1 MKVCGVEIKS
11 NEVIVS
17 LLTLEDGLFQ
27 IPDCRVR
34 RLTLSDINS
43 TQHLRDFQF
52 AFAKLM
58 SDYKVEKVAI
68 KQRPMKGK
76 FAGGAVGF
84 KLEAAIELIS
94 ELNVDLVSA
103 TKSKQVL
110 KDNPMPVE
118 FSATGLKAFQEASFT
133 TAYVACMAWLT
144 FRF

>member
-133 TAYVACMAWLT
+133 TAYVACMA
-144 FRF
+144 

>member
-52 AFAKLM
+52 PFAKLM

-84 KLEAAIELIS
+84 KLEAAIEVIAD
-94 ELNVDLVSA
+94 LNVFASYSIDSVHVAKANDCSVFKFDPK
-103 TKSKQVL
+103 KS
-110 KDNPMPVE
+110 
-118 FSATGLKAFQEASFT
+118 F
-133 TAYVACMAWLT
+133 
-144 FRF
+144 

>member
-52 AFAKLM
+52 AFTKLM

-84 KLEAAIELIS
+84 KLEAAIELIG
-94 ELNVDLVSA
+94 ELNVELVSA

-118 FSATGLKAFQEASFT
+118 FAATGLKAFQETSFT
-133 TAYVACMAWLT
+133 TAYVACMA
-144 FRF
+144 

>member
-11 NEVIVS
+11 NEVIIS
-17 LLTLEDGLFQ
+17 LLSLEDGLFQ

-84 KLEAAIELIS
+84 KLEAAIEVIADLNVQLIS
-94 ELNVDLVSA
+94 A
-103 TKSKQVL
+103 PYSKQIL

-118 FSATGLKAFQEASFT
+118 FSATGLKAFQEVSFT
-133 TAYVACMAWLT
+133 AAYVACMSE
-144 FRF
+144 

>member
-94 ELNVDLVSA
+94 ELKVELISA

-133 TAYVACMAWLT
+133 TAYVACVA
-144 FRF
+144 

>member
-52 AFAKLM
+52 AFTKLM

-84 KLEAAIELIS
+84 KLEAAIELIG
-94 ELNVDLVSA
+94 ELNVELVSA

-118 FSATGLKAFQEASFT
+118 FAATGLKAFQEASFT
-133 TAYVACMAWLT
+133 TAYVACVA
-144 FRF
+144 

>member
-118 FSATGLKAFQEASFT
+118 FSATGLKAFQETSFT
-133 TAYVACMAWLT
+133 TAYVACMA
-144 FRF
+144 

>member
-17 LLTLEDGLFQ
+17 LLMLEDGLFQ

-110 KDNPMPVE
+110 KDNPMPVD

-133 TAYVACMAWLT
+133 TAYVACMA
-144 FRF
+144 

>member
-94 ELNVDLVSA
+94 ELNVELVAA

-118 FSATGLKAFQEASFT
+118 FAATGLKAFQETSFT
-133 TAYVACMAWLT
+133 TAYVACMA
-144 FRF
+144 

>member
-43 TQHLRDFQF
+43 AQHLRDFQF

-84 KLEAAIELIS
+84 KLEAAIELIGD
-94 ELNVDLVSA
+94 LNVELVSA

-118 FSATGLKAFQEASFT
+118 FAATGLKAFQETSFT
-133 TAYVACMAWLT
+133 TAYVACMA
-144 FRF
+144 

>member
-94 ELNVDLVSA
+94 ELNVELVSA

-118 FSATGLKAFQEASFT
+118 FSATGLKAFQETSFT
-133 TAYVACMAWLT
+133 TAYVVCMA
-144 FRF
+144 

>member
-52 AFAKLM
+52 AFTKLM

-94 ELNVDLVSA
+94 ELNVELVSA

-118 FSATGLKAFQEASFT
+118 FAATGLKAFQETSFT
-133 TAYVACMAWLT
+133 TAYVACMA
-144 FRF
+144 

>member
-17 LLTLEDGLFQ
+17 LLSLDDGLFL
-27 IPDCRVR
+27 IPDCRAR
-34 RLTLSDINS
+34 RLTLTNINS
-43 TQHLRDFQF
+43 TQDLREFQF

-58 SDYKVEKVAI
+58 SDYQVEVVAI

-94 ELNVDLVSA
+94 ELKVVLISA
-103 TKSKQVL
+103 TQSKQVL
-110 KDNPMPVE
+110 KDNPMPVD
-118 FSATGLKAFQEASFT
+118 FSTTGLKVFQEIAFT
-133 TAYVACMAWLT
+133 TAYVACMAE
-144 FRF
+144 

>member
-52 AFAKLM
+52 AFTKLM

-84 KLEAAIELIS
+84 KLEAAIELIG
-94 ELNVDLVSA
+94 ELNVELVSA

-118 FSATGLKAFQEASFT
+118 FAATGLKAFQETSFT
-133 TAYVACMAWLT
+133 TAYVACVA
-144 FRF
+144 

>member
-52 AFAKLM
+52 AFSKLM

-94 ELNVDLVSA
+94 QLNVELVSA

-118 FSATGLKAFQEASFT
+118 FAATGLKAFQETSFT
-133 TAYVACMAWLT
+133 TAYVACMA
-144 FRF
+144 